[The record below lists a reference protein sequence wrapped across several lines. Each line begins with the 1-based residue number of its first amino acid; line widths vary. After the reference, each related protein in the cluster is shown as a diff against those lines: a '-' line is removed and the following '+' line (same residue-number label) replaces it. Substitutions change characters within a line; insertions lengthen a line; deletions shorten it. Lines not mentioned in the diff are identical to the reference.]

1 MQIEGSYRIGAAP
14 MAVWDALNDPE
25 VLRRCIPGCE
35 TLEKQSDTAFA
46 ATIRRKIGPIS
57 ARFSGSVTL
66 SDLVV
71 GETYRISGEGKGGA
85 AGLAS
90 GSVVVRL
97 AGAEDGTLLEYEG
110 DVQLR
115 GKVAQLGARLIGAFA
130 KKTAASFF
138 EQFRKEVQG
147 ETGAG
152 GDSAADNG

>member
-14 MAVWDALNDPE
+14 MEVWGALNDPE
-25 VLRRCIPGCE
+25 ILRRCIPGCE
-35 TLEKQSDTAFA
+35 TLEKQSDTEFA
-46 ATIRRKIGPIS
+46 ATIHRKVGPIN

-97 AGAEDGTLLEYEG
+97 AGEEDGTRLEYEG

-115 GKVAQLGARLIGAFA
+115 GKVAQLGARLMGAFA

-138 EQFRKEVQG
+138 DQFQKEVQG
-147 ETGAG
+147 EAGEG
-152 GDSAADNG
+152 GDSEATNG